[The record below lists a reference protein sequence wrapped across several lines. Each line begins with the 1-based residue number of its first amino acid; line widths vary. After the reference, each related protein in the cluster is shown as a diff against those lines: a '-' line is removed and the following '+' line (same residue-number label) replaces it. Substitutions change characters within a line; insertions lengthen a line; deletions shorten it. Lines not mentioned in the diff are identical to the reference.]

1 MMEGQ
6 RQTSRGSCTCGG
18 KLKAYCS
25 KMSYA
30 EQGSWV
36 SSRVGWIHLFQ
47 EVLCGWLPPQAW
59 TNRLKYFKM
68 PTSSL
73 NSVRLPEEVAW
84 AGNQLW
90 PHNNPAII
98 FRSYVLE
105 GNNFAFYCRPLSIL
119 GKTSRIQSQ
128 TRNTTSQPFWLLLV
142 SPLLSISDI
151 VPDEYWNASL
161 WGWIKNVE
169 KRTQPVFTEWLTV
182 LGEMFEVAYLICS
195 LCNSSMR

>member
-6 RQTSRGSCTCGG
+6 RQTSRGICTCRG
-18 KLKAYCS
+18 KLEAYCS

-36 SSRVGWIHLFQ
+36 SSRDSPVSGGA
-47 EVLCGWLPPQAW
+47 CGWLPPQAW

-68 PTSSL
+68 PTFSL
-73 NSVRLPEEVAW
+73 NSMRLPEEVAW
-84 AGNQLW
+84 ADGQLW

-98 FRSYVLE
+98 FRSYILG

-119 GKTSRIQSQ
+119 EKTSRIQSQ

-142 SPLLSISDI
+142 SPLLSISDKSAR
-151 VPDEYWNASL
+151 W
-161 WGWIKNVE
+161 
-169 KRTQPVFTEWLTV
+169 V
-182 LGEMFEVAYLICS
+182 LECFFVRL
-195 LCNSSMR
+195 N